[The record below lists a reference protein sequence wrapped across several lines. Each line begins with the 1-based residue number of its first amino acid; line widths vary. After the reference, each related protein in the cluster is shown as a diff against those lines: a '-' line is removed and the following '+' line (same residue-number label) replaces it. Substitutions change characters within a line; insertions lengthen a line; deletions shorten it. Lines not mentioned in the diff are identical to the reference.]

1 MDMARHQVPQSL
13 TVRRD
18 RHRRQLAWTIK
29 TRILLEEAGIADNRN
44 MVDRQ
49 CNRVAGI
56 SIICREVGELLTVD
70 PEADF
75 AGEDEAWRRRWR
87 HERDDEV

>member
-1 MDMARHQVPQSL
+1 MDMAQHQVPQSL

-18 RHRRQLAWTIK
+18 RRRRQLARTIK

-56 SIICREVGELLTVD
+56 SLCREVGELLTVD
-70 PEADF
+70 PEAGF
-75 AGEDEAWRRRWR
+75 AGEEEAWRRR
-87 HERDDEV
+87 

>member
-1 MDMARHQVPQSL
+1 MAMARHQVPQGL

-18 RHRRQLAWTIK
+18 SHRWQPARMIK
-29 TRILLEEAGIADNRN
+29 TRILLEEAGIADNSRN

-49 CNRVAGI
+49 WHHVAGI
-56 SIICREVGELLTVD
+56 SVCREVGELLTVD

-75 AGEDEAWRRRWR
+75 AGEEEEAWRRR
-87 HERDDEV
+87 